1 MLEDENQLLMRNSYK
16 KWEDLGPG
24 LIWIEDKIP
33 NLVFW
38 INNNIDLVIE
48 KSLLL
53 GRASTGWGENRRRS
67 MCLPNTKRQSGWLKH
82 LMLVPARP
90 EVSLSPVSY
99 LSSPLFLPSSK
110 THFLPQ
116 NRILALCE
124 EPSYVQNTW
133 ILLVDTN
140 RNLFWKSIMQL
151 LVLCTSILQCN
162 AEDFACFFGQS
173 FLGPKVY

>member
-1 MLEDENQLLMRNSYK
+1 MKINCW
-16 KWEDLGPG
+16 WETAIKSLV
-24 LIWIEDKIP
+24 WIKEKIP
-33 NLVFW
+33 SLVFW
-38 INNNIDLVIE
+38 INNQIDLVIE
-48 KSLLL
+48 NPLLP
-53 GRASTGWGENRRRS
+53 GRASTGWGESRRWS
-67 MCLPNTKRQSGWLKH
+67 TCLPAPTKRQSGWLKH

-116 NRILALCE
+116 KRIPALCE

-140 RNLFWKSIMQL
+140 RNLFLKSNMQL